1 MTKEFIDSI
10 MDHLGKF
17 VLGAALNLVVFPF
30 SFILYLI
37 MYINKILPP
46 NPYYTPIPIVTVNL
60 IFVLIFPLIIF
71 FNEKSSMIIS
81 SNKIEDM
88 DVISNSYDT
97 VAYCVGYFLVSVV
110 AYLIFPQSAKVYLGI
125 TV

>member
-1 MTKEFIDSI
+1 

>member
-1 MTKEFIDSI
+1 
-10 MDHLGKF
+10 
-17 VLGAALNLVVFPF
+17 
-30 SFILYLI
+30 
-37 MYINKILPP
+37 
-46 NPYYTPIPIVTVNL
+46 
-60 IFVLIFPLIIF
+60 
-71 FNEKSSMIIS
+71 MIIS